1 MENEDK
7 KKEILKCLRQS
18 EVNAVAQ
25 GQTWLRQKNRKNQTG
40 ETTYCKSIMLGLQP
54 NEINQRQEYWPCVD
68 NLIIPKENVYP
79 IASDYILS
87 CGYSWWHERIQIYE
101 WKTNKAF
108 LSEAWPTVGCTGAQT
123 NTHISHQQPPR
134 WHNPWVLRIIE
145 WSETLHCTLGEK
157 VLCFIQERKNWK
169 IRTQTDLA
177 RGQRDLGNKFKKKQ
191 KTEENNSAWVR
202 KALRWIDGYWK
213 SGSNDEQSTRAE
225 SEKDC
230 DVDCDKC
237 EWRKEQ

>member
-1 MENEDK
+1 MSTAK
-7 KKEILKCLRQS
+7 WS
-18 EVNAVAQ
+18 ECSSTRTNMTKA
-25 GQTWLRQKNRKNQTG
+25 KNRKNQTG